1 MTRVQLLQ
9 SVICSTFIMFL
20 VSGCSGTSAV
30 EPQPGA
36 TFSGPMEISSSGM
49 GSNVTVDGG
58 EIEFTV
64 TEDGAAIASIT
75 YNLINAVCTNVE
87 KNTRVGSASYSVSS
101 NPPTPIINGN
111 FEFEGTDIIIKG
123 NFTSATEANGTFE
136 YIVFEMETLDT
147 GNYFTCDFGTW
158 NWSAIVK

>member
-9 SVICSTFIMFL
+9 SVICSTLILLM
-20 VSGCSGTSAV
+20 VSGCNGTSAV

-75 YNLINAVCTNVE
+75 YNLINEVCTNDT
-87 KNTRVGSASYSVSS
+87 KNTRREGGMSSSVRS
-101 NPPTPIINGN
+101 NPPTPIKNGN
-111 FEFEGTDIIIKG
+111 FEFDSGDININGT
-123 NFTSATEANGTFE
+123 FTSATEASGTIKMSSE
-136 YIVFEMETLDT
+136 VESEVEQ
-147 GNYFTCDFGTW
+147 NYFTCDYGTW